1 MELNGLQE
9 KSQRNG
15 LDNQA
20 FYSQDTICIDME
32 VSHRPSEDA
41 EFTEELKKKFLENK
55 MEGIHRYLEEH
66 RSRIRL
72 VLGLVLA
79 AGYVAVV
86 IAACV
91 LNLQRALALL
101 VLTLL
106 AVFFLLWDWLMGR
119 YGQRLWDTLQP
130 ARNTLNTLW
139 VKWVV
144 FVLLLVAVVC
154 WLVFDTAKQ
163 GTRQLVSF
171 SGLVCFV
178 MLMLVFSRNPFRVS
192 WRTLLWGVA
201 LQFLFGL
208 IILRTKAGF
217 TAVDWLGHQVEVFL
231 SYTDTGSRFVFGN
244 KYTDHFFAFKVLP
257 IVVFFSTVIS
267 MLYYLG
273 FMQWLILKVGFIMQ
287 ITMGTSPT
295 ESMVAAG
302 NIFVGQTE
310 SPLLIRPYISQ
321 LTLSEIH
328 AVMAGGFAT
337 IAGSVLGA
345 FISFGIEASHL
356 LTASVMSAPASL
368 AIAKTFW
375 PETEIPKVTAKKGLK
390 LETEEGSNLLEAASH
405 GASSS
410 IVLVANIAV
419 NLIAFLALLAF
430 LNAVL
435 SWLGNMFDYPQLSFS
450 IICSYVFMPFS
461 FLMGV
466 AWEDS
471 FMVGELIGY
480 KTFFN
485 EFVAYQRLAELIKRR
500 EDRGPEYV
508 DDVKQYLSVHSE
520 TIATYA
526 LCGFA
531 NISSLGVMIGGLSAM
546 APERRGDIS
555 RCAIRALISG
565 TVACFMTA
573 CIAGMLYIPELL
585 CEDFLKEEFN
595 STLVTNST
603 QLLTCCTELY
613 HSVVVGSPS
622 NMTLGGG
629 FNMASLNGCCAILS
643 SPHFKCS
650 LVYP

>member
-1 MELNGLQE
+1 MLCILLYLQYVNTPND
-9 KSQRNG
+9 KKY
-15 LDNQA
+15 
-20 FYSQDTICIDME
+20 YSIGNKVHFQTQPVC
-32 VSHRPSEDA
+32 VS
-41 EFTEELKKKFLENK
+41 
-55 MEGIHRYLEEH
+55 
-66 RSRIRL
+66 
-72 VLGLVLA
+72 
-79 AGYVAVV
+79 GYFAVV

-91 LNLQRALALL
+91 LNFQRALALL
-101 VLTLL
+101 VVTLL

-119 YGQRLWDTLQP
+119 YGQRLWDALQP
-130 ARNTLNTLW
+130 ARDTLNTHWLW
-139 VKWVV
+139 VKWWENCI
-144 FVLLLVAVVC
+144 FSPSHSL
-154 WLVFDTAKQ
+154 
-163 GTRQLVSF
+163 SF
-171 SGLVCFV
+171 PYNMKMFLD
-178 MLMLVFSRNPFRVS
+178 VS

-201 LQFLFGL
+201 LQFLFGV

-231 SYTDTGSRFVFGN
+231 SYADTGSRFVFGD
-244 KYTDHFFAFKVLP
+244 KYTDHFFAFQVLP

-267 MLYYLG
+267 MLYHLG

-328 AVMAGGFAT
+328 AVMTGGFST

-375 PETEIPKVTAKKGLK
+375 PETETPKVTAKKGLK
-390 LETEEGSNLLEAASH
+390 LETGEGSNLLEAASR

-430 LNAVL
+430 LNAAL
-435 SWLGNMFDYPQLSFS
+435 SWLGNMFNYPQLSFS

-485 EFVAYQRLAELIKRR
+485 EFVAYERLAKLIKRR
-500 EDRGPEYV
+500 EDKGPEYV

-595 STLVTNST
+595 STLVINST

-613 HSVVVGSPS
+613 HRYNQCACLLAGVG
-622 NMTLGGG
+622 
-629 FNMASLNGCCAILS
+629 
-643 SPHFKCS
+643 
-650 LVYP
+650 

>member
-1 MELNGLQE
+1 MG
-9 KSQRNG
+9 RR
-15 LDNQA
+15 
-20 FYSQDTICIDME
+20 TIGP
-32 VSHRPSEDA
+32 VSSG
-41 EFTEELKKKFLENK
+41 FGNK
-55 MEGIHRYLEEH
+55 VQFRTQPVCV
-66 RSRIRL
+66 S
-72 VLGLVLA
+72 
-79 AGYVAVV
+79 GYFAVV

-91 LNLQRALALL
+91 LNFQRALALL
-101 VLTLL
+101 VVTLL

-119 YGQRLWDTLQP
+119 YGQRLWDALQP
-130 ARNTLNTLW
+130 ARDTLNTHWLW

-144 FVLLLVAVVC
+144 CVLLLVAVVC

-163 GTRQLVSF
+163 GSRQLVSF
-171 SGLVCFV
+171 SGLLCFV
-178 MLMLVFSRNPFRVS
+178 MLMLVS

-201 LQFLFGL
+201 LQFLFGV

-217 TAVDWLGHQVEVFL
+217 TAVDWLGHQKRKDRNPTLSLFFL
-231 SYTDTGSRFVFGN
+231 LLCFQ
-244 KYTDHFFAFKVLP
+244 VLP

-267 MLYYLG
+267 MLYHLG

-328 AVMAGGFAT
+328 AVMTGGFST

-375 PETEIPKVTAKKGLK
+375 PETETPKVTAKKGLK
-390 LETEEGSNLLEAASH
+390 LETGEGSNLLEAASR

-430 LNAVL
+430 LNAAL
-435 SWLGNMFDYPQLSFS
+435 SWLGNMFNYPQLSFS

-485 EFVAYQRLAELIKRR
+485 EFVAYERLAKLIKRR
-500 EDRGPEYV
+500 EDKGPEYV

-595 STLVTNST
+595 STLVINST

-613 HSVVVGSPS
+613 HRYNQCACLLAGVG
-622 NMTLGGG
+622 
-629 FNMASLNGCCAILS
+629 
-643 SPHFKCS
+643 
-650 LVYP
+650 

>member
-1 MELNGLQE
+1 MLCILLYLQYVNTPND
-9 KSQRNG
+9 KKY
-15 LDNQA
+15 
-20 FYSQDTICIDME
+20 YSIGNKVQFRTQPVC
-32 VSHRPSEDA
+32 VS
-41 EFTEELKKKFLENK
+41 
-55 MEGIHRYLEEH
+55 
-66 RSRIRL
+66 
-72 VLGLVLA
+72 
-79 AGYVAVV
+79 GYFAVV

-91 LNLQRALALL
+91 LNFQRALALL
-101 VLTLL
+101 VVTLL

-119 YGQRLWDTLQP
+119 YGQRLWDALQP
-130 ARNTLNTLW
+130 ARDTLNTHWLW
-139 VKWVV
+139 VKWWENCI
-144 FVLLLVAVVC
+144 FSPSHSL
-154 WLVFDTAKQ
+154 
-163 GTRQLVSF
+163 SF
-171 SGLVCFV
+171 PYNINIFLD
-178 MLMLVFSRNPFRVS
+178 VS

-201 LQFLFGL
+201 LQFLFGV

-231 SYTDTGSRFVFGN
+231 SYADTGSRFVFGD
-244 KYTDHFFAFKVLP
+244 KYKDHFFAFQVLP

-267 MLYYLG
+267 MLYHLG

-328 AVMAGGFAT
+328 AVMTGGFST

-375 PETEIPKVTAKKGLK
+375 PETETPKVTAKKGLK
-390 LETEEGSNLLEAASH
+390 LETGEGSNLLEAASR

-430 LNAVL
+430 LNAAL
-435 SWLGNMFDYPQLSFS
+435 SWLGNMFNYPQLSFS

-485 EFVAYQRLAELIKRR
+485 EFVAYERLAKLIKRR
-500 EDRGPEYV
+500 EDKGPEYV

-595 STLVTNST
+595 STLVINST

-613 HSVVVGSPS
+613 HRYNQCACLLAGVG
-622 NMTLGGG
+622 
-629 FNMASLNGCCAILS
+629 
-643 SPHFKCS
+643 
-650 LVYP
+650 

>member
-1 MELNGLQE
+1 MLCILLYLQYVNTPND
-9 KSQRNG
+9 KKY
-15 LDNQA
+15 
-20 FYSQDTICIDME
+20 YSIGNKVHFQTQPVC
-32 VSHRPSEDA
+32 VS
-41 EFTEELKKKFLENK
+41 
-55 MEGIHRYLEEH
+55 
-66 RSRIRL
+66 
-72 VLGLVLA
+72 
-79 AGYVAVV
+79 GYFAVV

-91 LNLQRALALL
+91 LNFQRALALL
-101 VLTLL
+101 VVTLL

-119 YGQRLWDTLQP
+119 YGQRLWDNCIFSPSHSLSFP
-130 ARNTLNTLW
+130 
-139 VKWVV
+139 VV
-144 FVLLLVAVVC
+144 CVLLLVAVVC

-163 GTRQLVSF
+163 GSRQLVSF
-171 SGLVCFV
+171 SGLLCFI

-201 LQFLFGL
+201 LQFLFGV

-231 SYTDTGSRFVFGN
+231 SYADTGSRFVFGD
-244 KYTDHFFAFKVLP
+244 KYTDHFFAFQVLP

-267 MLYYLG
+267 MLYHLG

-328 AVMAGGFAT
+328 AVMTGGFST

-375 PETEIPKVTAKKGLK
+375 PETETPKVTAKKGLK
-390 LETEEGSNLLEAASH
+390 LETGEGSNLLEAASR

-430 LNAVL
+430 LNAAL
-435 SWLGNMFDYPQLSFS
+435 SWLGNMFNYPQLSFS

-485 EFVAYQRLAELIKRR
+485 EFVAYERLAKLIKRR
-500 EDRGPEYV
+500 EDKGPEYV

-531 NISSLGVMIGGLSAM
+531 NISSLGVMIGGL
-546 APERRGDIS
+546 
-555 RCAIRALISG
+555 
-565 TVACFMTA
+565 
-573 CIAGMLYIPELL
+573 
-585 CEDFLKEEFN
+585 CE
-595 STLVTNST
+595 
-603 QLLTCCTELY
+603 
-613 HSVVVGSPS
+613 
-622 NMTLGGG
+622 
-629 FNMASLNGCCAILS
+629 S
-643 SPHFKCS
+643 SPLTSVLSWISNQPLAPPPWALQMQCVFVPIDIIVLLRHHFDFERIGFICEV
-650 LVYP
+650 LQRCYCMLNHCNVVLL